1 MAVANVQDAIM
12 LLGDSIT
19 EFGFTS
25 GGFATRLAG
34 ERALVTLLCRA
45 EMCDIDPHASGNN
58 TEAYVRKMDVI
69 NRGFG
74 GYNTDLIIPVFE
86 QVGISSCASLI
97 LDIVPTILSPW
108 SWYSSALCHN
118 KTSRMHPKSAS

>member
-25 GGFATRLAG
+25 GGFAARLAG

-45 EMCDIDPHASGNN
+45 EMCDIDPMLRATIQRHMSARWTSSIVDSEG
-58 TEAYVRKMDVI
+58 T
-69 NRGFG
+69 
-74 GYNTDLIIPVFE
+74 IP
-86 QVGISSCASLI
+86 
-97 LDIVPTILSPW
+97 T
-108 SWYSSALCHN
+108 
-118 KTSRMHPKSAS
+118 